1 MNGSLSIMKEA
12 QAGQETA
19 APGERYVGKEKSM
32 SVGFTCQAVVKDK
45 RFVKQMIRMLGEEKR
60 YEVRQE
66 EDYMRVGFCRLGDLF
81 FQFGSGLDGEI
92 PTQMV
97 YGECTS
103 SLAGAG
109 FHAAAVSSSVRSL
122 WLPIM

>member
-81 FQFGSGLDGEI
+81 FQFGSGLDG
-92 PTQMV
+92 
-97 YGECTS
+97 
-103 SLAGAG
+103 
-109 FHAAAVSSSVRSL
+109 
-122 WLPIM
+122 

>member
-1 MNGSLSIMKEA
+1 M
-12 QAGQETA
+12 
-19 APGERYVGKEKSM
+19 
-32 SVGFTCQAVVKDK
+32 
-45 RFVKQMIRMLGEEKR
+45 
-60 YEVRQE
+60 RQE
-66 EDYMRVGFCRLGDLF
+66 EDYRRVGFCRLGDLV

-109 FHAAAVSSSVRSL
+109 FHAAAVRFVEELARETEMEIILSDETGYGCLLYTSDAADE
-122 WLPIM
+122 